1 MWTDRQT
8 EGRTDGPTDRRTG
21 GRTTGRHDEDNSRF
35 SQFCEERPITD
46 FHLLHC
52 SSFVARI
59 QLSLSISHIISAYA
73 RSRFGKQL
81 WSSKIS
87 PVSPLVYSLCV
98 HRLARL
104 PAAFLHMTRFTVR
117 EFQRAREVFTTMWLS
132 GA

>member
-8 EGRTDGPTDRRTG
+8 DRRTDGPTDRRTG

-35 SQFCEERPITD
+35 SQFCEKRLITD
-46 FHLLHC
+46 IHLLHC

-59 QLSLSISHIISAYA
+59 KLSLCISHIISAYA
-73 RSRFGKQL
+73 RFRFSKQL
-81 WSSKIS
+81 WSSTIS

-98 HRLARL
+98 YRLARL
-104 PAAFLHMTRFTVR
+104 PAAFLHMTHFTLQ